1 MIRAKEWKQS
11 QVDNDR
17 SWQRMGRVITA
28 RRNRTGLLKCKLIG
42 VRLTKQPAGHRRDI
56 AGFRFRDPHRMRLN
70 SREEEAKF
78 LIRDAKDFLFF
89 AKKKK
94 KATIPCNHP
103 DRGRIIGKRGIERN
117 V

>member
-17 SWQRMGRVITA
+17 SWQRIITA

-89 AKKKK
+89 AKKKRSDD
-94 KATIPCNHP
+94 TL
-103 DRGRIIGKRGIERN
+103 
-117 V
+117 

>member
-1 MIRAKEWKQS
+1 
-11 QVDNDR
+11 
-17 SWQRMGRVITA
+17 MGRVITA

-70 SREEEAKF
+70 SREEEEAKF

-94 KATIPCNHP
+94 KRRYLVITL
-103 DRGRIIGKRGIERN
+103 IEGG
-117 V
+117 

>member
-94 KATIPCNHP
+94 KRRYLVITL
-103 DRGRIIGKRGIERN
+103 IEGG
-117 V
+117 

>member
-1 MIRAKEWKQS
+1 M
-11 QVDNDR
+11 
-17 SWQRMGRVITA
+17 
-28 RRNRTGLLKCKLIG
+28 IG

-94 KATIPCNHP
+94 K
-103 DRGRIIGKRGIERN
+103 KRRYLVITLIEGG
-117 V
+117 